1 MCMKVNCKYCNSPTF
16 KKRSHVAMTCFCDD
30 EYRFL
35 NIEEILLGF
44 HTDKVYLLTDSLHSV
59 YDKNSNNIQKRAFDA
74 G

>member
-1 MCMKVNCKYCNSPTF
+1 MKVHCKYCNEPTRT
-16 KKRSHVAMTCFCDD
+16 KNTHVAMTCLCDD

-44 HTDKVYLLTDSLHSV
+44 HTDKVYLLTDGLHSV
-59 YDKNSNNIQKRAFDA
+59 YGKNFNNIQKCVFDV